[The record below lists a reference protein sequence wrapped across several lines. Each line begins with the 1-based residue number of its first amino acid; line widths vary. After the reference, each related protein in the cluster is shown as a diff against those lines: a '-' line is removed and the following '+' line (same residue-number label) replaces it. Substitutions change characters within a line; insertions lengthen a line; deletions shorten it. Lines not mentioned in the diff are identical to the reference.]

1 MGNTQP
7 NMCVHTASD
16 AVATAQTE
24 KGGKINEI
32 HSQ

>member
-1 MGNTQP
+1 MGNTP
-7 NMCVHTASD
+7 ANMCAHTASD
-16 AVATAQTE
+16 AAATAQTE